1 MSRSEL
7 TMNQARGKKGVP
19 RASVGRRKS
28 PRAPLRAR
36 PENERESAGMPGN
49 NAAALGIYREFSR
62 VENADQKEKHENA

>member
-1 MSRSEL
+1 
-7 TMNQARGKKGVP
+7 
-19 RASVGRRKS
+19 
-28 PRAPLRAR
+28 LRAR